1 MDLTT
6 SVEAAVAE
14 MDWLA
19 PTDQAAVDLAL
30 TYAARI
36 DEALA
41 TGEGQEVTKAL
52 YLGPHLLNTLRQL
65 GGTPGDRALLSG
77 DKAPE
82 GKLAQLRAVAGGMD
96 GKPKRRAPRKRKA
109 ADLHAT
115 AAAADS

>member
-6 SVEAAVAE
+6 SVEAAVAG
-14 MDWLA
+14 LA

-52 YLGPHLLNTLRQL
+52 YLGRTC
-65 GGTPGDRALLSG
+65 
-77 DKAPE
+77 
-82 GKLAQLRAVAGGMD
+82 
-96 GKPKRRAPRKRKA
+96 
-109 ADLHAT
+109 
-115 AAAADS
+115 

>member
-1 MDLTT
+1 MDLTS

-96 GKPKRRAPRKRKA
+96 GSKRRAPRKRKA
-109 ADLHAT
+109 TNIHPPS
-115 AAAADS
+115 AAADS